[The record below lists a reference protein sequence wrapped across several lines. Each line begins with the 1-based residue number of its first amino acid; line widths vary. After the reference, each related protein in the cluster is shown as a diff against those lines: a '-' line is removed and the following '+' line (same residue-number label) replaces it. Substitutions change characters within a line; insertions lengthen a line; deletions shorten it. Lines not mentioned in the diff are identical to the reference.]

1 MGHRTTE
8 WELRGYLMGSKMQ
21 TGLLLIL
28 GTVVSLVGWMAI
40 YPGDDSAT
48 AESAAALMAD
58 PTLAKL
64 GMLMGFG
71 GMGALFIGF
80 LNISR
85 KMAAGDGAGAP
96 YANISAIMAM
106 TLVVMMAIGISI
118 EWAVTEASDA
128 TEGARL
134 MLHSAALET
143 PFNLAGGLLM
153 VLLGIG
159 IILEK
164 NFHIII
170 GGLTVVAGAGF
181 LLGNV
186 DALGVA
192 GFIGW
197 IGMMLVALGL
207 GVQTLRSKS

>member
-1 MGHRTTE
+1 
-8 WELRGYLMGSKMQ
+8 
-21 TGLLLIL
+21 
-28 GTVVSLVGWMAI
+28 
-40 YPGDDSAT
+40 
-48 AESAAALMAD
+48 
-58 PTLAKL
+58 
-64 GMLMGFG
+64 
-71 GMGALFIGF
+71 
-80 LNISR
+80 
-85 KMAAGDGAGAP
+85 
-96 YANISAIMAM
+96 
-106 TLVVMMAIGISI
+106 MMAIGSSI

-128 TEGARL
+128 IEGTGL

-143 PFNLAGGLLM
+143 PVSLAGGLLM

-186 DALGVA
+186 DAIDVV

-207 GVQTLRSKS
+207 GIQTLRSKS

>member
-1 MGHRTTE
+1 
-8 WELRGYLMGSKMQ
+8 MGSKMQ

-28 GTVVSLVGWMAI
+28 GVVVALVGWMAI

-48 AESAAALMAD
+48 PESAAKLMAD

-106 TLVVMMAIGISI
+106 TLVVMMAIGIGI

-134 MLHSAALET
+134 MLHSGALET
-143 PFNLAGGLLM
+143 SFNLAGGLLM

-170 GGLTVVAGAGF
+170 GGLTVVAGVGF

-186 DALGVA
+186 DAIDVV

-197 IGMMLVALGL
+197 IGMMLVALAL
-207 GVQTLRSKS
+207 GVQTLRSKN

>member
-1 MGHRTTE
+1 
-8 WELRGYLMGSKMQ
+8 MGSKMQ
-21 TGLLLIL
+21 TGWLLIL
-28 GTVVSLVGWMAI
+28 GTIVAIVGWMAI

-48 AESAAALMAD
+48 PESAAKLMAD

-71 GMGALFIGF
+71 GMGAVFIGF

-85 KMAAGDGAGAP
+85 KMAAGDGAGSS

-143 PFNLAGGLLM
+143 PFNLVGGLLM

-170 GGLTVVAGAGF
+170 GGLAVVAGALF
-181 LLGNV
+181 IISNV
-186 DALGVA
+186 DAVA
-192 GFIGW
+192 MGGFIGW
-197 IGMMLVALGL
+197 IGTMLVALGL

>member
-1 MGHRTTE
+1 
-8 WELRGYLMGSKMQ
+8 MGSTMQ

-28 GTVVSLVGWMAI
+28 GVVVSLVGWMAI
-40 YPGDDSAT
+40 YPGGESAT
-48 AESAAALMAD
+48 PESAAQLMAD

-85 KMAAGDGAGAP
+85 KMASGDGAGSS

-106 TLVVMMAIGISI
+106 ILIVMMAIGISI
-118 EWAVTEASDA
+118 EWAVTEASDT

-143 PFNLAGGLLM
+143 PFSFAGGLLL

-170 GGLTVVAGAGF
+170 GGLAVVAGACF

-186 DALGVA
+186 DAVDFV
-192 GFIGW
+192 GFFGF
-197 IGMMLVALGL
+197 IGMMLVALAL

>member
-1 MGHRTTE
+1 
-8 WELRGYLMGSKMQ
+8 MGSKMQ

-48 AESAAALMAD
+48 AESAAKLMAD

-71 GMGALFIGF
+71 GMGAVFIGF

-85 KMAAGDGAGAP
+85 KMAAGDGAGSS

-128 TEGARL
+128 TEGTGL

-143 PFNLAGGLLM
+143 SFSLAGGLLM

-186 DALGVA
+186 DAVDVA
-192 GFIGW
+192 GFAGW
-197 IGMMLVALGL
+197 IGMMLVALAL
-207 GVQTLRSKS
+207 GVQNLRSKS

>member
-1 MGHRTTE
+1 MV
-8 WELRGYLMGSKMQ
+8 SKMQ

-28 GTVVSLVGWMAI
+28 GVVVALVGWMAI

-48 AESAAALMAD
+48 PESAAKLMAD
-58 PTLAKL
+58 PTLAKF

-71 GMGALFIGF
+71 GMGAVFIGF

-85 KMAAGDGAGAP
+85 KMAAGDGAGSS

-106 TLVVMMAIGISI
+106 TLVVLMAIGISI

-134 MLHSAALET
+134 MLHSGALET
-143 PFNLAGGLLM
+143 SFNLAGGLLM

-186 DALGVA
+186 DAIDVV

-197 IGMMLVALGL
+197 IGMMLVALVL

>member
-8 WELRGYLMGSKMQ
+8 RELRGYLMGSKMQ

-28 GTVVSLVGWMAI
+28 GTVVSFVGWMAI

-48 AESAAALMAD
+48 AESAAKLMAD

-71 GMGALFIGF
+71 GMGAMFIGF

-85 KMAAGDGAGAP
+85 KMAAGDGAGSS

-143 PFNLAGGLLM
+143 PFSLGGGLLL
-153 VLLGIG
+153 VLLGVG

-170 GGLTVVAGAGF
+170 GGLAVVAGAGF

-186 DALGVA
+186 DAVEMA

-197 IGMMLVALGL
+197 IGMMLVGLAL

>member
-1 MGHRTTE
+1 
-8 WELRGYLMGSKMQ
+8 MGSKMQ

-28 GTVVSLVGWMAI
+28 GIIVALVGWMAI

-48 AESAAALMAD
+48 PESAAKLMAD

-71 GMGALFIGF
+71 GMGAVFIGF

-85 KMAAGDGAGAP
+85 KMAAGDGAGSS

-106 TLVVMMAIGISI
+106 ILIVMMAMGISI

-128 TEGARL
+128 TEGTSL

-143 PFNLAGGLLM
+143 PFSLFGGILL

-170 GGLTVVAGAGF
+170 GGLAVVAGAGF

-186 DALGVA
+186 DAIDVA
-192 GFIGW
+192 GFVGW
-197 IGMMLVALGL
+197 IGMMLIALAL
-207 GVQTLRSKS
+207 GVQTLRAKN

>member
-1 MGHRTTE
+1 
-8 WELRGYLMGSKMQ
+8 MGSKMQ

-28 GTVVSLVGWMAI
+28 GPIVALVGWIAI
-40 YPGDDSAT
+40 YPGDDNADAASAV
-48 AESAAALMAD
+48 ALMAD

-85 KMAAGDGAGAP
+85 KMAAGDGAGSS

-128 TEGARL
+128 TQGASL
-134 MLHSAALET
+134 MLHSAALVP
-143 PFNLAGGLLM
+143 PFSLVGWLLL

-164 NFHIII
+164 IFHII
-170 GGLTVVAGAGF
+170 
-181 LLGNV
+181 
-186 DALGVA
+186 
-192 GFIGW
+192 
-197 IGMMLVALGL
+197 
-207 GVQTLRSKS
+207 

>member
-1 MGHRTTE
+1 ME
-8 WELRGYLMGSKMQ
+8 SKMQ

-28 GTVVSLVGWMAI
+28 GTIVSLVGWMAI
-40 YPGDDSAT
+40 YPAGDGT
-48 AESAAALMAD
+48 AAENAAALMAD

-85 KMAAGDGAGAP
+85 KMAAGNGAGAS

-106 TLVVMMAIGISI
+106 TLIVMMAIGIGI
-118 EWAVTEASDA
+118 EWAVTETSDA
-128 TEGARL
+128 TEGVRL
-134 MLHSAALET
+134 MLHSVALET
-143 PFNLAGGLLM
+143 PFNLVGGLLM

-164 NFHIII
+164 NFNRII
-170 GGLTVVAGAGF
+170 GGLAVVTGALF
-181 LLGNV
+181 IISNI
-186 DALGVA
+186 DAVA
-192 GFIGW
+192 MGGFIGY
-197 IGMMLVALGL
+197 IGTMLVALGL
-207 GVQTLRSKS
+207 GVQTLRSKN

>member
-1 MGHRTTE
+1 MGHRTIE

-28 GTVVSLVGWMAI
+28 GTIVSLVGWMAI
-40 YPGDDSAT
+40 YPAGDGT
-48 AESAAALMAD
+48 AAENAADLMAD

-106 TLVVMMAIGISI
+106 TLVVMMAIGIGI

-143 PFNLAGGLLM
+143 PFNLVGGLLM

-170 GGLTVVAGAGF
+170 GGLAVVAGALF
-181 LLGNV
+181 IISNV
-186 DALGVA
+186 DAVA
-192 GFIGW
+192 MGGFIGW
-197 IGMMLVALGL
+197 IGTMLVALGL

>member
-1 MGHRTTE
+1 
-8 WELRGYLMGSKMQ
+8 MGSKMQ

-28 GTVVSLVGWMAI
+28 GTIVSLVGWMAI

-85 KMAAGDGAGAP
+85 KMAAGDGAGSS

-128 TEGARL
+128 TEGTRL

-143 PFNLAGGLLM
+143 PVNLAGGLLL

-170 GGLTVVAGAGF
+170 GGLAVVAGACF

-186 DALGVA
+186 DAVDFV
-192 GFIGW
+192 GFFGF
-197 IGMMLVALGL
+197 IGMMLVALAL

>member
-1 MGHRTTE
+1 
-8 WELRGYLMGSKMQ
+8 MGSKMQ

-106 TLVVMMAIGISI
+106 TLIVMMAIGLSI

-134 MLHSAALET
+134 MIHSGALET
-143 PFNLAGGLLM
+143 SFNLAGGLLM

-170 GGLTVVAGAGF
+170 GGLTVVAGVGF
-181 LLGNV
+181 LLGEI
-186 DALGVA
+186 DAIDVA

-207 GVQTLRSKS
+207 GAQTLRSKS

>member
-1 MGHRTTE
+1 
-8 WELRGYLMGSKMQ
+8 MGSKMQ

-28 GTVVSLVGWMAI
+28 GTIVSLVGWMAI
-40 YPGDDSAT
+40 YPGDDSPT
-48 AESAAALMAD
+48 AETAVKLMAD

-64 GMLMGFG
+64 GILMGFG
-71 GMGALFIGF
+71 GMGAVFIGF

-85 KMAAGDGAGAP
+85 KMAAGDGAGSS

-128 TEGARL
+128 TQGASL

-143 PFNLAGGLLM
+143 PFSLLGGILL
-153 VLLGIG
+153 VLLGLG

-170 GGLTVVAGAGF
+170 GGLAVIAGAGF

-186 DALGVA
+186 DAIDVV

>member
-1 MGHRTTE
+1 
-8 WELRGYLMGSKMQ
+8 MGSKMQ

-28 GTVVSLVGWMAI
+28 GTIVSLVGWIAI

-48 AESAAALMAD
+48 AESAAKLMAD

-71 GMGALFIGF
+71 GMGAVFIGF

-85 KMAAGDGAGAP
+85 KMAAGDGAGSS

-134 MLHSAALET
+134 MLHSGALET
-143 PFNLAGGLLM
+143 SFNLAGGLLM

-170 GGLTVVAGAGF
+170 GGLAVVAGAGF

>member
-1 MGHRTTE
+1 
-8 WELRGYLMGSKMQ
+8 
-21 TGLLLIL
+21 
-28 GTVVSLVGWMAI
+28 
-40 YPGDDSAT
+40 
-48 AESAAALMAD
+48 
-58 PTLAKL
+58 
-64 GMLMGFG
+64 MGFG

-85 KMAAGDGAGAP
+85 KMAAGDGAGSS

-134 MLHSAALET
+134 MLHSSALET
-143 PFNLAGGLLM
+143 PFAFVGGLLL
-153 VLLGIG
+153 VPLGIG

-164 NFHIII
+164 KFHIII
-170 GGLTVVAGAGF
+170 GGLAVIAGASF

-186 DALGVA
+186 DALEDVT
-192 GFIGW
+192 GFVGW
-197 IGMMLVALGL
+197 IGMMIVALAL
-207 GVQTLRSKS
+207 GVQTLISKR

>member
-1 MGHRTTE
+1 VGIR
-8 WELRGYLMGSKMQ
+8 RYLVGSKMQ

-28 GTVVSLVGWMAI
+28 GVVVALVGWMAI

-48 AESAAALMAD
+48 PESAAKLMAD

-85 KMAAGDGAGAP
+85 KMAAGDGAGSS

-106 TLVVMMAIGISI
+106 ALVVMMAIGLSI

-134 MLHSAALET
+134 MLHSGALET
-143 PFNLAGGLLM
+143 SFNFAGGLLL

-164 NFHIII
+164 HFHIII
-170 GGLTVVAGAGF
+170 GGLAVVAGACF

-186 DALGVA
+186 DAVDFV
-192 GFIGW
+192 GFFGF
-197 IGMMLVALGL
+197 IGMMLVGLAL

>member
-1 MGHRTTE
+1 
-8 WELRGYLMGSKMQ
+8 MGSKMQ

-28 GTVVSLVGWMAI
+28 GTIVSLVGWMAI

-48 AESAAALMAD
+48 AESAAKLMAD

-71 GMGALFIGF
+71 GMGAIFIGF

-106 TLVVMMAIGISI
+106 TLVVMMTIGIGI
-118 EWAVTEASDA
+118 EWAVAEASDA

-143 PFNLAGGLLM
+143 PFSLAGGLLL

-170 GGLTVVAGAGF
+170 GGLAVVAGVGF
-181 LLGNV
+181 FLGNV
-186 DALGVA
+186 DALDVA

-197 IGMMLVALGL
+197 IGMMLVGLAL

>member
-1 MGHRTTE
+1 
-8 WELRGYLMGSKMQ
+8 MGSKMQ

-40 YPGDDSAT
+40 YPAGGGPDTT
-48 AESAAALMAD
+48 AAENAAALMAD
-58 PTLAKL
+58 PILAKL

-71 GMGALFIGF
+71 GMGAVFIGF

-85 KMAAGDGAGAP
+85 KMAAGDGAGSS

-134 MLHSAALET
+134 MLHSGALET
-143 PFNLAGGLLM
+143 SFNLAGGLLM

-170 GGLTVVAGAGF
+170 GGLAVVAGACF

-186 DALGVA
+186 DAVDFV
-192 GFIGW
+192 GFFGF
-197 IGMMLVALGL
+197 IGMMLLALGL

>member
-1 MGHRTTE
+1 
-8 WELRGYLMGSKMQ
+8 MGSKMQ

-28 GTVVSLVGWMAI
+28 GGVVAVVGWMAI

-48 AESAAALMAD
+48 PESAAKLMAN

-85 KMAAGDGAGAP
+85 KMAAGDGAGSS

-106 TLVVMMAIGISI
+106 TLVVMMAIGLSI

-134 MLHSAALET
+134 MLHSGALET
-143 PFNLAGGLLM
+143 SFNLAGGLLM

-164 NFHIII
+164 NFHMII
-170 GGLTVVAGAGF
+170 GGLAVVAGACF

-186 DALGVA
+186 DAVDFV
-192 GFIGW
+192 GFFGF
-197 IGMMLVALGL
+197 IGMMLVALAL

>member
-28 GTVVSLVGWMAI
+28 GTIVSLVGWMAI
-40 YPGDDSAT
+40 YPAGDGT
-48 AESAAALMAD
+48 AAKNAADLMAD

-71 GMGALFIGF
+71 GMGAVFIGF

-85 KMAAGDGAGAP
+85 KMAAGDGAGSS

-106 TLVVMMAIGISI
+106 TLVVMMAIGIGI

-143 PFNLAGGLLM
+143 PFNLVGGLLM

-170 GGLTVVAGAGF
+170 GGLAVVVGALF
-181 LLGNV
+181 IISNV
-186 DALGVA
+186 DAVA
-192 GFIGW
+192 MVEFIGW
-197 IGMMLVALGL
+197 IGMMLVGIAL

>member
-1 MGHRTTE
+1 
-8 WELRGYLMGSKMQ
+8 MGSKMQ

-71 GMGALFIGF
+71 GMGAVFIGF

-85 KMAAGDGAGAP
+85 KMAAGDGAGSS

-106 TLVVMMAIGISI
+106 ALVVMMAIGLSI

-128 TEGARL
+128 TEGTSL

-143 PFNLAGGLLM
+143 PFSLAGGLLM

-186 DALGVA
+186 DALDVA

>member
-1 MGHRTTE
+1 
-8 WELRGYLMGSKMQ
+8 MGSKMQ

-48 AESAAALMAD
+48 PESAAKLMAD

-71 GMGALFIGF
+71 GMGAVFIGF

-85 KMAAGDGAGAP
+85 KMAAGDGAGSS

-106 TLVVMMAIGISI
+106 TLVVMMAIGIGT

-134 MLHSAALET
+134 MLHSGALET
-143 PFNLAGGLLM
+143 PFNLVGGLLLG
-153 VLLGIG
+153 LLGIG

-170 GGLTVVAGAGF
+170 GGLAVVAGACF

-186 DALGVA
+186 DAVDFV
-192 GFIGW
+192 GFFGF
-197 IGMMLVALGL
+197 IGMMLVALAL

>member
-1 MGHRTTE
+1 MK
-8 WELRGYLMGSKMQ
+8 LKMQ

-28 GTVVSLVGWMAI
+28 GTIVSLVGWMAI
-40 YPGDDSAT
+40 YPGGDSPT
-48 AESAAALMAD
+48 AETAAKLMAD
-58 PTLAKL
+58 PILAKL

-71 GMGALFIGF
+71 GMGAVFIGF

-85 KMAAGDGAGAP
+85 KMAAGDGAGSS

-128 TEGARL
+128 TEGTRL

-143 PFNLAGGLLM
+143 PFSLAGGLLM

-207 GVQTLRSKS
+207 GIQTLRAKS

>member
-1 MGHRTTE
+1 
-8 WELRGYLMGSKMQ
+8 MGSKMQ

-28 GTVVSLVGWMAI
+28 GTIVSLVGWMFI

-48 AESAAALMAD
+48 AESAAKLMAD

-71 GMGALFIGF
+71 GMGAVFIGF

-85 KMAAGDGAGAP
+85 KMAAGEGAGSS

-106 TLVVMMAIGISI
+106 TLVVLMAIGISI
-118 EWAVTEASDA
+118 EWAVTEASNA
-128 TEGARL
+128 TEGASL
-134 MLHSAALET
+134 MLHSAAIET
-143 PFNLAGGLLM
+143 PFSFIGGILL

-170 GGLTVVAGAGF
+170 GGLTVVAGVGF

-186 DALGVA
+186 EAIDIV

-197 IGMMLVALGL
+197 IGMMLVALAL
-207 GVQTLRSKS
+207 GVQTLRSKN

>member
-1 MGHRTTE
+1 
-8 WELRGYLMGSKMQ
+8 MGSKMQ

-71 GMGALFIGF
+71 GMGAVFIGF

-85 KMAAGDGAGAP
+85 KMAAGDGAGSS

-106 TLVVMMAIGISI
+106 ILIVMMAMGISI

-128 TEGARL
+128 TEGTRL

-143 PFNLAGGLLM
+143 PFSLVGGLLL

-170 GGLTVVAGAGF
+170 GGLAIIAGAGF

-186 DALGVA
+186 NAVDVA
-192 GFIGW
+192 GFAGW
-197 IGMMLVALGL
+197 IGMMLVALAL